1 MVKTITSYDELLEFD
16 RSLGNN
22 ISISGMPD
30 NIQFEV
36 VLTKYQWKNVTKS
49 RLQFIPSK
57 MITDTITQLVWV
69 SPITNIKYRLVQL
82 VDKYKEK

>member
-22 ISISGMPD
+22 ISVSGMPD
-30 NIQFEV
+30 NMQFEV

-49 RLQFIPSK
+49 ILQFIPSK
-57 MITDTITQLVWV
+57 MLTDTITQLVWV
-69 SPITNIKYRLVQL
+69 SPITNIKYKLIQV
-82 VDKYKEK
+82 VDRYKER

>member
-16 RSLGNN
+16 RSLANN

-49 RLQFIPSK
+49 ILQFIPSK

>member
-1 MVKTITSYDELLEFD
+1 MLKTITSYDELLEFD
-16 RSLGNN
+16 RSLANN

-49 RLQFIPSK
+49 ILQFIPSK
-57 MITDTITQLVWV
+57 IITDTITQLVWV

>member
-22 ISISGMPD
+22 ISVSGMPD
-30 NIQFEV
+30 NMQFEV

-49 RLQFIPSK
+49 ILQFIPSK
-57 MITDTITQLVWV
+57 MLTDTITQLVWV

-82 VDKYKEK
+82 VDKYKER

>member
-16 RSLGNN
+16 RGLANN

-36 VLTKYQWKNVTKS
+36 VLSKFQWKNVTKHI
-49 RLQFIPSK
+49 LQFIPSK
-57 MITDTITQLVWV
+57 MITDTITQLVWI
-69 SPITNIKYRLVQL
+69 SPVTNIKYRLVQ
-82 VDKYKEK
+82 VADKYKER